1 MDGVIRAA
9 GNLSFGG
16 FVALREKKVFF
27 AQRHKG
33 TKMLRFVSDGRSVP
47 DFVIE
52 LRSVFGADDRRL
64 LRLLPFVSLC
74 LCASQSFSTT
84 AHNLPTVP
92 A

>member
-1 MDGVIRAA
+1 VDRVIRAA
-9 GNLSFGG
+9 GNFSFGG
-16 FVALREKKVFF
+16 FVALFGKKGFL
-27 AQRHKG
+27 AQSHKG
-33 TKMLRFVSDGRSVP
+33 TKMLRFVSAGRSAP
-47 DFVIE
+47 GFVME
-52 LRSVFGADDRRL
+52 LRSAFGADSRRL

>member
-1 MDGVIRAA
+1 MIRAA
-9 GNLSFGG
+9 DIFFFGG
-16 FVALREKKVFF
+16 SVALREKKGFL
-27 AQRHKG
+27 AQSHKG
-33 TKMLRFVSDGRSVP
+33 TKMLRFVSAGRSASG
-47 DFVIE
+47 FAIE
-52 LRSVFGADDRRL
+52 LRSALSADDRRL

>member
-1 MDGVIRAA
+1 MIRAA
-9 GNLSFGG
+9 GNFFFGG
-16 FVALREKKVFF
+16 SVAAREEKGFL
-27 AQRHKG
+27 AQSHKG
-33 TKMLRFVSDGRSVP
+33 TKMLRFVFPGRSVP

-74 LCASQSFSTT
+74 LCASQSSSTT